1 MFELKET
8 QNNQGHSLN
17 LQYIPA
23 VPLRVAVGGK
33 LFILYISYHF
43 TLLGNCQVW
52 IFPALPFADWLD
64 LICNELIKFSSVSD
78 EHSSDVRRIKKKT
91 KKEDPRMV
99 VRK

>member
-1 MFELKET
+1 LRRNVTHCSFTSSNRKPIKCVLQTTLSIKTLMFELKET

-43 TLLGNCQVW
+43 TLLGNCQV
-52 IFPALPFADWLD
+52 
-64 LICNELIKFSSVSD
+64 
-78 EHSSDVRRIKKKT
+78 
-91 KKEDPRMV
+91 
-99 VRK
+99 